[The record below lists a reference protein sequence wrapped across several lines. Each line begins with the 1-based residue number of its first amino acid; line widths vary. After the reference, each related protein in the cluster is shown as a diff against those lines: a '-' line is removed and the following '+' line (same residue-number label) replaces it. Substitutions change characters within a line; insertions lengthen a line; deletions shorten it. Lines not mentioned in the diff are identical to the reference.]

1 MGILPSETAVTDRGP
16 ELRLPARRFDRR
28 NGRARM
34 EKLP

>member
-1 MGILPSETAVTDRGP
+1 MGILLPETAVIDCRP
-16 ELRLPARRFDRR
+16 ELRLTARRFDRR